1 MNTIK
6 PIRSAL
12 ISVYHK
18 DHVDEIVR
26 KLNALGVT
34 IYSTGG
40 TYDFILSL
48 GINAITV
55 ESLTSYPSIFGG
67 RVKTLHPKVFGGI
80 LYRREEEEDLK
91 QAAEFDIPPIDLVI
105 VDLYPF
111 EETVAS
117 GAGEEDIIEKIDI
130 GGISLIR
137 AAAKNYNDVV
147 IVPSADQYTDLIKLL
162 DEKNGNSDLNDRYYF
177 AAQAF
182 NVSSHYDTAIF
193 NYFNRK
199 TDIKAFKQ
207 SLNKSEVLRYGEN
220 PHQEGIFYGDLSEIF
235 NQLHGKAIS
244 YNNLVDLEAALA
256 LIREFTEPTFVI
268 IKHTNACG
276 VASRAT
282 LKQAW
287 LDALAGD
294 PISAFGGVVI
304 TNKTVDLE
312 TAQEVNKLFF
322 EIIIA
327 PEYENNALE
336 LLKSKKNRII
346 LQIKPVDFQAKQ
358 FKSVLNGVIEQ
369 LKDTHT
375 EAVDDLKTVTE
386 ATPDEQQLKDLIF
399 ANIIVKHLKSNA
411 IVLAKNGQ
419 LLGAGCGMTSRVDAL
434 KHAISKAAEF
444 GLDLHNAVMASDAFF
459 PFADSVELAHKQ
471 GVTAVIQPG
480 GSVRDEDS
488 VNYCN
493 QNGLAMVFTGYRH
506 FKH

>member
-1 MNTIK
+1 MNTAK

-18 DHVDEIVR
+18 DHVDEIVH
-26 KLNALGVT
+26 KLHVLGIT

-40 TYDFILSL
+40 TYDFIRGL
-48 GINAITV
+48 GVEAITV

-67 RVKTLHPKVFGGI
+67 RVKTLHPKVLGGI

-91 QAAEFDIPPIDLVI
+91 QAAEFEIPAIDLVI

-111 EETVAS
+111 EATVAS
-117 GAGEEDIIEKIDI
+117 GAAEDEIIEKIDI

-137 AAAKNYNDVV
+137 AAAKNYNDVI
-147 IVPSADQYTDLIKLL
+147 IVPSAAQYSDLINLL
-162 DEKNGNSDLNDRYYF
+162 DAKKGSSDLEDRFYF

-193 NYFNRK
+193 NYFNQK
-199 TDIKAFKQ
+199 ADIKAFRQ
-207 SLNKSEVLRYGEN
+207 SFNKAEVLRYGEN
-220 PHQEGIFYGDLSEIF
+220 PHQEGIFYGDTSEVF
-235 NQLHGKAIS
+235 EQLHGKAIS

-256 LIREFTEPTFVI
+256 LIKEFSEPAFAI

-276 VASRAT
+276 VASRPA

-287 LDALAGD
+287 CDALAGD
-294 PISAFGGVVI
+294 PVSAFGGVVAANRVI
-304 TNKTVDLE
+304 DLE
-312 TAQEVNKLFF
+312 TAEEVNKLFF

-327 PEYENNALE
+327 PDYEKNALE

-375 EAVDDLKTVTE
+375 ETAADLRVVTE
-386 ATPDEQQLKDLIF
+386 KHPDEQQVSDLLF
-399 ANIIVKHLKSNA
+399 ANIVVKHLKSNA

-444 GLDLHNAVMASDAFF
+444 GLDLNGAVMASDAFF
-459 PFADSVELAHKQ
+459 PFADSVELAHKA
-471 GVTAVIQPG
+471 GINAVIEPG

-493 QNGLAMVFTGYRH
+493 QNGMAMVFTGIRH

>member
-1 MNTIK
+1 MNSAK

-18 DHVDEIVR
+18 DRVDEIVH
-26 KLNALGVT
+26 KLHALGIT

-40 TYDFILSL
+40 TYDFIRAL
-48 GINAITV
+48 GFDAVTV

-67 RVKTLHPKVFGGI
+67 RVKTLHPKVLGGI
-80 LYRREEEEDLK
+80 LFRREEEEDLK
-91 QAAEFDIPPIDLVI
+91 QAAEFEIPPIDLVI

-111 EETVAS
+111 ESTVAS
-117 GAGEEDIIEKIDI
+117 GAENDEIIEKIDI

-137 AAAKNYNDVV
+137 AAAKNYNDVI
-147 IVPSADQYTDLIKLL
+147 IVPSVAQYPELIRLL
-162 DEKNGNSDLNDRYYF
+162 DEKKGSSNLEDRFYF

-182 NVSSHYDTAIF
+182 RVSSHYDTAIF
-193 NYFNRK
+193 SYFNRK
-199 TDIKAFKQ
+199 AGIKSFRQ
-207 SLNKSEVLRYGEN
+207 SFNQSEVLRYGEN
-220 PHQEGIFYGDLSEIF
+220 PHQEGIFYGDISEVF
-235 NQLHGKAIS
+235 DQLHGKAIS

-256 LIREFTEPTFVI
+256 LIKEFSEPTFAI

-276 VASRAT
+276 VASRPT
-282 LKQAW
+282 LKAAW
-287 LDALAGD
+287 CDALAGD
-294 PISAFGGVVI
+294 PVSAYGGVVAANCI
-304 TNKTVDLE
+304 VDMD
-312 TAQEVNKLFF
+312 TAEEVNKLFF

-327 PEYENNALE
+327 PGFEKNALE

-375 EAVDDLKTVTE
+375 ETADELQLVTE
-386 ATPDEQQLKDLIF
+386 KHPDEQQVKDLLF

-411 IVLAKNGQ
+411 IVLVKNGQ

-434 KHAISKAAEF
+434 KHAISKSAEF
-444 GLDLHNAVMASDAFF
+444 GLDLHGAVMASDAFF
-459 PFADSVELAHKQ
+459 PFADSVELAHKE
-471 GVTAVIQPG
+471 GITAVIQPG